1 MQEAVNLPEYSYTS
15 SNLVRRT
22 EQDGAARK
30 SCFVLLNQHYFRVRN
45 AHLQRGPT

>member
-22 EQDGAARK
+22 EQDGA
-30 SCFVLLNQHYFRVRN
+30 VLFF
-45 AHLQRGPT
+45 